1 MPGAWGRG
9 FGALGAAGASAGLAG
24 WLARGGGSASRSEP
38 GSPVYRLE
46 VEVRRERAGL
56 GGHCT
61 RDRAAFA
68 LPELER
74 LPQSA
79 GAAAIHCKNLTGGG
93 GHPPVPRISTLWGGP
108 SLRSVLRR
116 AGVTESEA
124 NVGEASS
131 SQLELFGDDGLDTGS
146 RAGRPPVRLS
156 MHRAAEGDVLLALRM
171 DGEPLSA
178 EKGAPVRLVVPGS
191 ASQSVKWLRK
201 IVVMV
206 TSEA

>member
-1 MPGAWGRG
+1 M
-9 FGALGAAGASAGLAG
+9 
-24 WLARGGGSASRSEP
+24 SRAEP
-38 GSPVYRLE
+38 GPPAYRLE
-46 VEVRRERAGL
+46 VEVRRERAGP

-79 GAAAIHCKNLTGGG
+79 VAAAINCKKRAGGEG
-93 GHPPVPRISTLWGGP
+93 SMLWGGA
-108 SLRSVLRR
+108 SLRSVLHR

-124 NVGEASS
+124 EAGEASS
-131 SQLELFGDDGLDTGS
+131 SQVEIFGEDQGS

-156 MHRAAEGDVLLALRM
+156 MHRAVQGDVLLALRV

-178 EKGAPVRLVVPGS
+178 EKGAPVRLLVPGS
-191 ASQSVKWLRK
+191 ASQSVKWLRR
-201 IVVMV
+201 IVV
-206 TSEA
+206 TTEASKS

>member
-1 MPGAWGRG
+1 M
-9 FGALGAAGASAGLAG
+9 
-24 WLARGGGSASRSEP
+24 
-38 GSPVYRLE
+38 
-46 VEVRRERAGL
+46 
-56 GGHCT
+56 
-61 RDRAAFA
+61 
-68 LPELER
+68 
-74 LPQSA
+74 
-79 GAAAIHCKNLTGGG
+79 
-93 GHPPVPRISTLWGGP
+93 
-108 SLRSVLRR
+108 LRR

-146 RAGRPPVRLS
+146 RAERPPVRLS